1 MFEDFEEAAELCNIL
16 FSSLPRKDQRS
27 RAAQYLKGLLDSPG
41 RKSVRNIARSLDG
54 TVTDQSLHHFISAS
68 NWDWTPVRLALAEYL
83 FRRQEIESLVVHSMA
98 IKKSGQ
104 HSVGVERRFLPT
116 AGRVVNVQQAT
127 AIWALSP
134 ELSAPVDWRLHLP
147 RGWLDDQHRR
157 SSAAIPPDLL
167 PQLREDLIVE
177 LCLRLKRDWRLPVR
191 PVVLDAR
198 ELDIRA
204 VVPRLH
210 AHGIPSLS
218 RIDHA
223 TKLHVADEM
232 LTGHRADCL
241 IPAGDIMKA
250 AKGSRRRMLLPSH
263 GELPGKLRSPRTAAV
278 TVGFA
283 PRTRNSAGGP
293 AAELA
298 LLEMPAQTGSAARTL
313 WLTDLPTERAGELVR
328 LAAALTRVERDGTEV
343 ADKAGVRDY
352 SGRSYGGWHRHVTL
366 ASVAHALLMR
376 LAADREQLA
385 PMEAA
390 G

>member
-1 MFEDFEEAAELCNIL
+1 MFEDFEETADLCNVL
-16 FSSLPRKDQRS
+16 FASLPRKDQRS
-27 RAAQYLKGLLDSPG
+27 RAALYLKGLLNSPG

-54 TVTDQSLHHFISAS
+54 SVTDQSLHHFISAS
-68 NWDWTPVRLALAEYL
+68 NWDWMPIRRAFAEYL
-83 FRRQEIESLVVHSMA
+83 FARQPIESWVVHSMA

-116 AGRVVNVQQAT
+116 AGRVMNVQQAT

-134 ELSAPVDWRLHLP
+134 EITAPVDWRLHLP

-157 SSAAIPPDLL
+157 SSAAIPSDLL

-177 LCLRLKRDWRLPVR
+177 LCLQLKNNWHLPVR

-198 ELDIRA
+198 DLDIRA

-218 RIDHA
+218 RIDHS
-223 TKLHVADEM
+223 TELHVADEM
-232 LTGHRADCL
+232 LTGHRGDCL
-241 IPAGDIMKA
+241 IPAGGIMKA
-250 AKGSRRRMLLPSH
+250 AKGNCRRILLQPG
-263 GELPGKLRSPRTAAV
+263 GELPGKMRSPRVAPV
-278 TVGFA
+278 TVGFV
-283 PRTRNSAGGP
+283 PRSRSSVGGQV
-293 AAELA
+293 AELA
-298 LLEMPAQTGSAARTL
+298 LLEIPAQTGSSTRTL
-313 WLTDLPTERAGELVR
+313 WLTDLPTDRVGDLVR
-328 LAAALTRVERDGTEV
+328 LGMALSRVERDSAEV

-366 ASVAHALLMR
+366 ASVAHALMMR
-376 LAADREQLA
+376 LAADRDKLA